1 MSLCRSADINI
12 NCDSRHSLKKK
23 QHNSIYHWLSVM
35 FKPLF
40 FYKCSFLQGGGRPW
54 IQKAQRWKPPN
65 PVFHLSI
72 SVPNLQLS
80 AAQYLNDVWGWA
92 KATPRTR
99 DNLHRGKIWENKHA
113 ATKHYQIP
121 MEFIGCSLK
130 VNIRLLGGVA
140 SVYAGCQQAFP
151 LRRPSDIS
159 ALVCLN
165 SHQQSAVRQRSPR
178 ITPTTILF
186 LSLINATCFSLNQN

>member
-12 NCDSRHSLKKK
+12 NCDSRHSLKKN

-80 AAQYLNDVWGWA
+80 TAQYLNDVWGWA

-130 VNIRLLGGVA
+130 VNIRLLGGG
-140 SVYAGCQQAFP
+140 GCQCLCRLSAGLSSAQAQWHFSSGVFEQ
-151 LRRPSDIS
+151 PSAECS
-159 ALVCLN
+159 QAA
-165 SHQQSAVRQRSPR
+165 QSQDYTYNDP
-178 ITPTTILF
+178 
-186 LSLINATCFSLNQN
+186 FSFSY

>member
-1 MSLCRSADINI
+1 
-12 NCDSRHSLKKK
+12 
-23 QHNSIYHWLSVM
+23 M

-40 FYKCSFLQGGGRPW
+40 FYKCSFLHGGGRSW

-92 KATPRTR
+92 KPTPRTR

-121 MEFIGCSLK
+121 VEFIGCSLK
-130 VNIRLLGGVA
+130 VNIRLLEGGRDGGLPVFMQA
-140 SVYAGCQQAFP
+140 VSRPFLCAGPVTFLLWCVWTA
-151 LRRPSDIS
+151 IS
-159 ALVCLN
+159 RAQ
-165 SHQQSAVRQRSPR
+165 SGSAVPRLHLQRSFFFLLL
-178 ITPTTILF
+178 TPPVF
-186 LSLINATCFSLNQN
+186 P